1 MKHLQLI
8 QILAL
13 MLLAPIT
20 EGREAAAHPV
30 LDLTHHPIA
39 ILCLGLFAFAYVLV
53 MMEEV
58 LGLRKSKPILLVAA
72 IIWVLIS
79 ILDRSLDIPQVQV
92 NKLLRADLV
101 EYAELF
107 LFLLVSTT
115 YVNVLDERNVF
126 RVLCLWLARRNLSYR
141 RLFWVMGIVT
151 FLLSTIV
158 NNLTTVLI
166 VSTVVMMIGR
176 DNPRFITLTCLTAVI
191 ASNAGGAFSPF
202 GDITTLMVWQDDKV
216 NFDQFF
222 PLFLPALANFLIP
235 ALCIYLAIP
244 KGTPPLAKA
253 SNLKVKRGSWFI
265 LALFLLSIC
274 IAIVFEQFLDLPPY
288 LGMMMGLSL
297 LMIYA
302 YHLERRRKEEC
313 FDLFHQVRDVEWD
326 TLLFFFGV
334 VFAVGGLR
342 YLGYLSLASHA
353 IYENLGP
360 SSANIIVGV
369 MSAIVDNVPVMLAVL
384 HMDPEMDLFQ
394 WQLVTLTAGV
404 GGSLLAVGSAAGVA
418 MLGQAREY
426 YTSLSHLRWAPVI
439 LLGYIASIAIHFWLN
454 GP

>member
-1 MKHLQLI
+1 MKHLRLAT
-8 QILAL
+8 AL
-13 MLLAPIT
+13 MMGSSAT
-20 EGREAAAHPV
+20 EAREAAAHPV
-30 LDLTHHPIA
+30 LDLTGHPIA
-39 ILCLGLFAFAYVLV
+39 LFCLGLFIIAYILV
-53 MMEEV
+53 MMEET
-58 LGLRKSKPILLVAA
+58 LELRKSKPVLLVAA
-72 IIWVLIS
+72 VIWVLIS
-79 ILDRSLDIPQVQV
+79 VLDRGLGIPQDQV

-126 RVLCLWLARRNLSYR
+126 RVLCVWLARRNLSYR
-141 RLFWVMGIVT
+141 KLFWVLGVVT

-176 DNPRFITLTCLTAVI
+176 DSPRFISLTCLVAVV

-216 NFDQFF
+216 DFNQFF
-222 PLFLPALANFLIP
+222 PLFLPSLVNFVIP
-235 ALCIYLAIP
+235 ALCMFPAVP
-244 KGTPPLAKA
+244 HGTPPLTEACDVQA
-253 SNLKVKRGSWFI
+253 KRGSWFI
-265 LALFLLSIC
+265 LALFLLSIF
-274 IAIVFEQFLDLPPY
+274 IAIVFEQFLELPPY
-288 LGMMMGLSL
+288 LGMMMGLSF
-297 LMIYA
+297 LMFYA
-302 YHLERRRKEEC
+302 YRLQRRRKNES

-342 YLGYLSLASHA
+342 YLGYLSLASEA
-353 IYENLGP
+353 IYEQLGP
-360 SSANIIVGV
+360 TSANLIVGV
-369 MSAIVDNVPVMLAVL
+369 MSAIIDNVPVMLAVL
-384 HMDPEMDLFQ
+384 QMEPDMDLFQ

-426 YTSLSHLRWAPVI
+426 YTSLSHLRWAPAI
-439 LLGYIASIAIHFWLN
+439 LLGYIASIAVHFWLN
-454 GP
+454 AP